1 MEPVANPV
9 HASADVCV
17 DKKGKA
23 RKGISIMLKYRCP
36 SIEQTASGVMS
47 YRGGNGISKVAFC
60 DLKKRQGKTSKIFV
74 LCFYRTGP

>member
-1 MEPVANPV
+1 MANPI

-36 SIEQTASGVMS
+36 SIEQTASGGMS
-47 YRGGNGISKVAFC
+47 FLLQDRFELIFIMISSC
-60 DLKKRQGKTSKIFV
+60 NLH
-74 LCFYRTGP
+74 